1 MSGLVKF
8 EPIKKKPGE
17 LIKSEDWNKIQE
29 DVQEDLTK
37 IEQELQILRDYINN
51 MAKSVTLINMDSPTG
66 KSYRLDEELPGEVG
80 GYATSVLGYITRQF
94 VSDKGITGEICK
106 FGILDYFDLFYYW
119 SGAERGEQPMLEI
132 SLEYIDGSV
141 HTVSDIYINESSELK
156 PRNTNNP
163 YLEYLLSPNEKVW
176 YKYQLVNPNTDKE
189 VRYISFKNKK
199 PESSPRIAN
208 VIQHVARIR
217 PVKS

>member
-1 MSGLVKF
+1 MVKF

-17 LIKSEDWNKIQE
+17 LIKSEDWNKIQD

-80 GYATSVLGYITRQF
+80 SYSTSVLGYITKQW
-94 VSDKGITGEICK
+94 VAEKGKLGEICK
-106 FGILDYFDLFYYW
+106 FGILDFFDLFYYW
-119 SGAERGEQPMLEI
+119 SGAEGGEQPLLEI
-132 SLEYIDGSV
+132 SLEYVDGSAHSV
-141 HTVSDIYINESSELK
+141 TDVYINESSELK
-156 PRNTNNP
+156 PRNTKNP
-163 YLEYLLSPNEKVW
+163 YLEYLMSPNEKVW
-176 YKYQLVNPNTDKE
+176 YKYQVVNPNTDKE
-189 VRYISFKNKK
+189 VRYISFKNIK
-199 PESSPRIAN
+199 PESAPRIAN

>member
-1 MSGLVKF
+1 LVKF

-17 LIKSEDWNKIQE
+17 LIKSEDWNKVQE

-80 GYATSVLGYITRQF
+80 SYATSVLGYITRQW
-94 VSDKGITGEICK
+94 VSEKGKPGEICK
-106 FGILDYFDLFYYW
+106 FGILDFFDLFYYW
-119 SGAERGEQPMLEI
+119 SGAEGGEQPMLEI
-132 SLEYIDGSV
+132 ALEYVDGSSHV
-141 HTVSDIYINESSELK
+141 ISDIFINESLELK
-156 PRNTNNP
+156 VRNTKNP
-163 YLEYLLSPNEKVW
+163 YMEYLLAPNEKVW
-176 YKYQLVNPNTDKE
+176 YKYQVVNPNTDKE
-189 VRYISFKNKK
+189 VRYISFKNTKA
-199 PESSPRIAN
+199 ESAPRIAN

-217 PVKS
+217 PVKR